1 AWDALRHPHWLWAV
15 TRRGIP
21 VSGNLIGL
29 EADMNSI
36 DKTAAAVGRNY
47 DPSFDWGR
55 LQEIRDRWPRRLIVK
70 GVQRAQ
76 DADRRVAMGIDAIV
90 VSNHGGRQLDGA
102 QATLRALPAVV
113 QAAAGRVPV
122 LVDGGV
128 RRGVDVLK
136 ARALGAQGVLTGR
149 ATLYGALAGGEA
161 GARRALEILTDELT
175 RAMRLSGVPD
185 LSQVQA
191 DLLAP

>member
-1 AWDALRHPHWLWAV
+1 
-15 TRRGIP
+15 
-21 VSGNLIGL
+21 
-29 EADMNSI
+29 
-36 DKTAAAVGRNY
+36 
-47 DPSFDWGR
+47 
-55 LQEIRDRWPRRLIVK
+55 
-70 GVQRAQ
+70 
-76 DADRRVAMGIDAIV
+76 
-90 VSNHGGRQLDGA
+90 
-102 QATLRALPAVV
+102 LRALPAVV